1 MALSIA
7 LDANRYTD
15 FCRGDEDAVM
25 KLRAARRV
33 VLPFIVLAGL
43 RAGFRVGRNLTK
55 NEQVLSSF
63 LHSPRVD
70 VIFADEGTTRVYAAV
85 FADLR
90 AAGTPI
96 PTNDMWIA
104 ALTLQHD
111 LVLYSRDRHFDRIA
125 GLPRI

>member
-7 LDANRYTD
+7 IDANRYTD
-15 FCRGDEDAVM
+15 LCRGDEDALT
-25 KLRAARRV
+25 KLRAARRI
-33 VLPFIVLAGL
+33 VLPFIVLAEL
-43 RAGFRVGRNLTK
+43 RAGFRLGRNSTK

-63 LHSPRVD
+63 LHSPRVELL
-70 VIFADEGTTRVYAAV
+70 FADEGTTRLYAAV

-96 PTNDMWIA
+96 PTNDVWIA

-111 LVLYSRDRHFDRIA
+111 LVLYSRDKHFDRIPR
-125 GLPRI
+125 LPRI